1 METRLYV
8 GSLSYNTTEDA
19 LRDMFSQAGTVVS
32 ATIITDKYSGR
43 SKGFG
48 FVDMS
53 SEEEAEKAI
62 EMFNGQELDGRKIIV
77 DKAKPIR
84 KNFRERSRQRRFQQ

>member
-77 DKAKPIR
+77 DKAKPI

>member
-1 METRLYV
+1 MNTRLYV
-8 GSLSYNTTEDA
+8 GSLSYDTTEDT
-19 LRDMFSQAGTVVS
+19 LKDMFSQAGTVVS
-32 ATIITDKYSGR
+32 ATVITDKYSGR

-62 EMFNGQELDGRKIIV
+62 EMFNGQEVDGRKIIV
-77 DKAKPIR
+77 DKARPVK
-84 KNFRERSRQRRFQQ
+84 KNFQRRSFRKFQH

>member
-8 GSLSYNTTEDA
+8 GSLSYDTTEDT
-19 LRDMFSQAGTVVS
+19 LKDVFSQAGTVVS
-32 ATIITDKYSGR
+32 TTIITDKYSGR

-62 EMFNGQELDGRKIIV
+62 EMLNGQEIDGRKIIV
-77 DKAKPIR
+77 DKARPVR
-84 KNFRERSRQRRFQQ
+84 KTFRNRSQGRFQH